1 MTNDA
6 VDINEVAAPP
16 RFRFRLRTFLIA
28 IGLVAI
34 FFGGCRCALRL
45 MSTPRVS
52 AVVVERELRRDLP
65 LGTAEAEVVRFMNAS
80 TYSAYAAQETPVV
93 PNGRRTL
100 EYWIFN
106 TGSPGD
112 VAKLDIRI
120 QFDCDDEGRLTD
132 IVALTL
138 PRM

>member
-1 MTNDA
+1 MSNETVDVNDA
-6 VDINEVAAPP
+6 TAPP

-34 FFGGCRCALRL
+34 FFGGCRYALRL
-45 MSTPRVS
+45 MSTPRVT
-52 AVVVERELRRDLP
+52 AVVVERNLRQDLP
-65 LGTAEAEVVRFMNAS
+65 VGTPEAEVAKFMNAS
-80 TYSAYAAQETPVV
+80 SFSAYPSRGIQV
-93 PNGRRTL
+93 NSRGRRSL

-112 VAKLDIRI
+112 VTTYDIRI
-120 QFDCDDEGRLTD
+120 QFEFDDQRRLTD
-132 IVALTL
+132 IIARTL